1 MNDYP
6 RDLVGYANS
15 PPKVTW
21 PNSARLA
28 IQFVINYEEGGE
40 NCVLHG
46 DEASESFLSEMFGAQ
61 PYNDQRHMSM
71 ESNYEYGSRVGFWR
85 LHKLFTERQLPITVF
100 AVATALQRNPAA
112 AEAMLKSEWE
122 IACHGLKWIH
132 YQNTNI
138 EIERQHMQQAIDIH
152 RQICGGLP
160 LGWYTGRDSPN
171 TKALVLE
178 QKNFI
183 YHSDYYGDDLPFW
196 DSTLQTPLLTIPY
209 TLDVNDMKFASP
221 YGFNNG
227 DQFFTY
233 LKDTFDCLY
242 EEGKETPKMMSIGL
256 HARIIGRPGRIQS
269 LKRFLDYIAQYDA
282 WVCRR
287 DDIARHW
294 MENHPYSI

>member
-6 RDLVGYANS
+6 RDLIGYANC
-15 PPKVTW
+15 PPAVTW
-21 PNSARLA
+21 PNNARLA

-46 DEASESFLSEMFGAQ
+46 DESSESFLSEMYGAQ
-61 PYNDQRHMSM
+61 AYEGQRHMSM
-71 ESNYEYGSRVGFWR
+71 ESIYEYGSRVGFWR
-85 LHKLFTERQLPITVF
+85 LHRLFTERQLPVTVF

-112 AEAMLKSEWE
+112 AEAMLKSDWE

-132 YQNTNI
+132 YQNTDI
-138 EIERQHMQQAIDIH
+138 DIERQHMQQALDIH
-152 RQICGGLP
+152 QQICGELP

-178 QKNFI
+178 QQSFL

-196 DSTLQTPLLTIPY
+196 DCSLAKPLLTVPY

-233 LKDTFDCLY
+233 LKDSFDCLY
-242 EEGKETPKMMSIGL
+242 EEGAATPKMMSVGL
-256 HARIIGRPGRIQS
+256 HARIIGKPGRIQS
-269 LKRFLDYIAQYDA
+269 LKRFLDYISQHDV

-287 DDIARHW
+287 DDIAKHW
-294 MENHPYSI
+294 MQNHPYKI